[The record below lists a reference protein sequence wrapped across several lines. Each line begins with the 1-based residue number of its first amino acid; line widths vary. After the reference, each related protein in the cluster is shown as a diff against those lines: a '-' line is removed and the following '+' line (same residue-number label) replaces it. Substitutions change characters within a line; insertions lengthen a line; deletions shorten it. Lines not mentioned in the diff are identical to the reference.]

1 MPSFRTI
8 AVSCFAAILM
18 IGELL
23 AADGPHPVAPL
34 GGAIAADRPRVIV
47 SSDIGGDDPDD
58 MQSFA
63 HLLVYADV
71 LDIEGLIAS
80 PPGKGRAKDIH
91 ASLDAY
97 TRDYPNL
104 KSYATSY
111 PTPQRLREVTKQG
124 AAEPWGKHGGQPTDG
139 SKWIIAQAN
148 RDDPRPLYV
157 CVFGAITDVAQALK
171 DDPSI
176 SNKLR
181 VYFIAS
187 WNQKQDE
194 AAFAYVDKN
203 HPDLWM
209 IHSNTTFRGMY
220 VGGDQTGDL
229 SNSAFPEQHVRGHG
243 ALGDYFW
250 SAKRDVKM
258 GDTPS
263 ILYLLRGDL
272 NDPTHES
279 WGGRYVPRPGRPH
292 WWVDDPDPAA
302 SGPKGFAGAKSVSK
316 WREHYLR
323 DWQARMDRCL
333 APKKD

>member
-8 AVSCFAAILM
+8 AVVCFAALLT

-23 AADGPHPVAPL
+23 AADAPNPAPPL
-34 GGAIAADRPRVIV
+34 GGALAADRPRVIV
-47 SSDIGGDDPDD
+47 SSDIGGSDPDD
-58 MQSFA
+58 IQSFV

-97 TRDYPNL
+97 ARDYPNL

-124 AAEPWGKHGGQPTDG
+124 AAEPWGKQGGQPTDG
-139 SKWIIAQAN
+139 SKWIIAQAK

-176 SNKLR
+176 ANKLR

-229 SNSAFPEQHVRGHG
+229 SNVAFPEQHVRGHG

-250 SAKRDVKM
+250 SAKRDIKM

-263 ILYLLRGDL
+263 ILYLLRGDP

-279 WGGRYVPRPGRPH
+279 WGGRYAPRPGRPH

-302 SGPKGFAGAKSVSK
+302 AGPKGFAGAKSVSK
-316 WREHYLR
+316 WREPYLR
-323 DWQARMDRCL
+323 DWQERMDRCL